1 MATMTTDP
9 KTAAPTPPQPRQ
21 EQSPP
26 GFTDELSPRPDHGEH
41 SYRGCGKLK
50 GRAAIITGADSGI
63 GRAVAIAF
71 AREGAD
77 VLISYLCEHG
87 DAKETGRWVEE
98 AGRRAVLVPGDVK
111 DPDHCRQLVERAVD
125 EFGKLDILVNNAAY
139 QMTHE
144 NIDEISD
151 EEWDHTFRT
160 NIYSM
165 FYLSKAAVRQMKP
178 GSAIVNTASINS
190 KSPSPELLAYATTKG
205 AIANFTAG
213 LGQLLADKGIRV
225 NCVAPG
231 PIWTPL
237 IPSTMSP
244 EHVEHFGE
252 NTPLGRAGQPA
263 ELAPA
268 YVLLASD
275 DGSYMTSALI
285 PVTGGR
291 PML

>member
-1 MATMTTDP
+1 
-9 KTAAPTPPQPRQ
+9 
-21 EQSPP
+21 
-26 GFTDELSPRPDHGEH
+26 
-41 SYRGCGKLK
+41 
-50 GRAAIITGADSGI
+50 
-63 GRAVAIAF
+63 
-71 AREGAD
+71 
-77 VLISYLCEHG
+77 VLISYLCEHE
-87 DAKETGRWVEE
+87 DAKETARWVEE
-98 AGRRAVLVPGDVK
+98 AGPRAVLVPGDVK
-111 DPDHCRQLVERAVD
+111 DPGHCRQLIARAVD

-139 QMTHE
+139 QMTHKS
-144 NIDEISD
+144 IDEISD

-165 FYLSKAAVRQMKP
+165 FYLSKAAVGHMKP

-213 LGQLLADKGIRV
+213 LGQLLAEKGIRV

-237 IPSTMSP
+237 IPSTMP
-244 EHVEHFGE
+244 AEHVDHFGE

-268 YVLLASD
+268 YGLLASD